1 MLRTQTARAGAAP
14 ATKDVPNWSRV
25 AALAAG
31 DLIIFLV
38 FTIQGL
44 STHGET
50 ITAAAVIATAA
61 PFIISWFV
69 IAPFVGAFG
78 RRGSAPS
85 TRPAPLVQQ
94 AAISWLVAWA
104 VALLLRYAVFHG
116 GITPAFAIVALL
128 FNGVLLL
135 GWRAAISYALWRS

>member
-1 MLRTQTARAGAAP
+1 MLRTQAARAGVAP
-14 ATKDVPNWSRV
+14 VSGDTPNWGRV
-25 AALAAG
+25 ATLAVG
-31 DLIIFLV
+31 DLVIFLV
-38 FTIQGL
+38 FATQGR

-50 ITAAAVIATAA
+50 ITAATVVATAA

-78 RRGSAPS
+78 HRGAALS
-85 TRPAPLVQQ
+85 TRPAPLVQK
-94 AAISWLVAWA
+94 AAVSWLVAWA
-104 VALLLRYAVFHG
+104 VAILLRYAVFHG

-135 GWRAAISYALWRS
+135 GWRTAVSFALWRR